1 MKYCKKCG
9 NEVSDNIKFCPKCG
23 ERINSNNAPNNIVN
37 KKRKIGL
44 KIALISAILI
54 LILIFSVSVGVTYI
68 KQNASHKDNATK
80 NMEILNVDIDKYP
93 EVTASI
99 KINNYENKINVKNI
113 TIKENDAFQKDLKLS
128 DGVNDNEYTISY
140 KTSDESTSSEKNI
153 KIACTLDND
162 EVTSEYSYTPPEKK
176 QTVDKKSNSSNS
188 VNTYDNNEIKVKNS
202 IEDYES
208 AYIRMINSKNI
219 DYIKGSIDL
228 SGGLISEFTSLI
240 KNYSEQQIE
249 EELVSHKIEDIKKI
263 SNSEY
268 QVTVY
273 EKYYISYGKNKTSSY
288 TDFRDTYVVR
298 STASDFKVYSIKDVV
313 QISSKTN
320 P

>member
-1 MKYCKKCG
+1 M
-9 NEVSDNIKFCPKCG
+9 
-23 ERINSNNAPNNIVN
+23 
-37 KKRKIGL
+37 
-44 KIALISAILI
+44 
-54 LILIFSVSVGVTYI
+54 ILIFSVSAGVAYI
-68 KQNASHKDNATK
+68 KQNASHKDDATK

-99 KINNYENKINVKNI
+99 KINNYANKINVKNI

-128 DGVNDNEYTISY
+128 DGVNDNEYAISY

-162 EVTSEYSYTPPEKK
+162 EVTAEYSYTPPEKK

>member
-23 ERINSNNAPNNIVN
+23 ELINSNNTPNNIVN

-44 KIALISAILI
+44 KIALISVI
-54 LILIFSVSVGVTYI
+54 LILIFSVSAGVAYI
-68 KQNASHKDNATK
+68 KQNASHKDDATK

-99 KINNYENKINVKNI
+99 KINNYANKINVKNI

-128 DGVNDNEYTISY
+128 DGVNDNEYAISY

-162 EVTSEYSYTPPEKK
+162 EVTAEYSYTPPEKK

>member
-23 ERINSNNAPNNIVN
+23 ELINSNNTPNNIVN

-44 KIALISAILI
+44 KITLISVI
-54 LILIFSVSVGVTYI
+54 LILIFSVSAGVAYI
-68 KQNASHKDNATK
+68 KQNASHKDDATK

-99 KINNYENKINVKNI
+99 KINNYANKINVKNI

-128 DGVNDNEYTISY
+128 DGVNDNEYAISY

-162 EVTSEYSYTPPEKK
+162 EVTAEYSYTPPEKK

>member
-44 KIALISAILI
+44 KIALISVI
-54 LILIFSVSVGVTYI
+54 LILIFSVSAGVAYI
-68 KQNASHKDNATK
+68 KQNASHKDDATK

>member
-23 ERINSNNAPNNIVN
+23 ELINSNNTPNNIVN

-44 KIALISAILI
+44 KIALISVI
-54 LILIFSVSVGVTYI
+54 LILIFSVSAGVAYI
-68 KQNASHKDNATK
+68 KQNASHKDDATK

-99 KINNYENKINVKNI
+99 KINNYANKINVKNI

-140 KTSDESTSSEKNI
+140 KTSDEFTSSEKNI

-162 EVTSEYSYTPPEKK
+162 EVTAEYSYTPPEKK
-176 QTVDKKSNSSNS
+176 QTVDKRSNSSNS

>member
-23 ERINSNNAPNNIVN
+23 ELINSNNTPNNIVN

-44 KIALISAILI
+44 KIALISVI
-54 LILIFSVSVGVTYI
+54 LILIFSVSAGVAYI
-68 KQNASHKDNATK
+68 KQNASHKDDATK

-93 EVTASI
+93 EVTVSI
-99 KINNYENKINVKNI
+99 KINNYANKINVKNI

-128 DGVNDNEYTISY
+128 DGVNDNEYAISY

-162 EVTSEYSYTPPEKK
+162 EVTAEYSYTPPEKK

>member
-23 ERINSNNAPNNIVN
+23 ELINSNNAPNNIVN

-44 KIALISAILI
+44 KITLISVI
-54 LILIFSVSVGVTYI
+54 LILIFSVSAGLAYI
-68 KQNASHKDNATK
+68 KQNASHKDDATK

-99 KINNYENKINVKNI
+99 KINNYANKINVKNI

-128 DGVNDNEYTISY
+128 DGVNDNEYAISY

-162 EVTSEYSYTPPEKK
+162 EVTAEYSYTPPEKK